1 MENINIIKKKENPLF
16 NREEI
21 QISVKADITPSNAEI
36 EKLIADK
43 FSTKIE
49 NIKIKKIDGKF
60 GSKTFTITAN
70 VYASEEDK
78 NKTEIK
84 TKKQKKAEADTSGK
98 EKVKE
103 ENAEQSSQKEDSS
116 LTSSN
121 QSSEPA
127 SEQSKE

>member
-16 NREEI
+16 NRKEI
-21 QISVKADITPSNAEI
+21 QISVKADITPSNEEI

-103 ENAEQSSQKEDSS
+103 ENAEQSSKKEGES
-116 LTSSN
+116 LTTKEN
-121 QSSEPA
+121 SEPTGEA
-127 SEQSKE
+127 N